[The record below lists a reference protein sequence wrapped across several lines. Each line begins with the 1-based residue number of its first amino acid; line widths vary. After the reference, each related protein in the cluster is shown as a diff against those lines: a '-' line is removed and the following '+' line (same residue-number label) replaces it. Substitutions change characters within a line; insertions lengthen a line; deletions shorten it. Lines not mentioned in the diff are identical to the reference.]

1 MLQQILNLIYP
12 QTCGVC
18 EKISKEPICKK
29 CQTKLDELLVCKI
42 NNYSDK
48 NFTRHL
54 YLFRYDG
61 IVRERIIQY
70 KFKDKAYLNEML
82 VNFITKNKKICGF
95 FKNYDIIIPVPI
107 SKNRKRKRGYNQTE
121 IIAKKIAKQ
130 AENLTIETDLIKK
143 IKDVVPQST
152 LTLEQR
158 VQNVKNAYSVVNS
171 EKIQGKR
178 VLLLDDVF
186 TTGSTVNECSKVLK
200 ENGAKIIDVLT
211 IAKD

>member
-12 QTCGVC
+12 QTCGMC
-18 EKISKEPICKK
+18 EKICKEPICKK
-29 CQTKLDELLVCKI
+29 CKNKLNELLVCKI

-61 IVRERIIQY
+61 IIRDKIIQY
-70 KFKDKAYLNEML
+70 KFQDKAYLSEL
-82 VNFITKNKKICGF
+82 FVNFITKNKKVCGF

-107 SKNRKRKRGYNQTE
+107 SKNRKKERGYNQTA
-121 IIAKKIAKQ
+121 IIARKIANEI
-130 AENLTIETDLIKK
+130 ENLTFEQNVIKK
-143 IKDVVPQST
+143 IKDIVPQST
-152 LTLEQR
+152 LNVEER
-158 VQNVKNAYSVVNS
+158 VHNVKNAYIVVNS

-178 VLLLDDVF
+178 LVLLDDVF
-186 TTGSTVNECSKVLK
+186 TTGSTVNECSRVLK
-200 ENGAKIIDVLT
+200 EYGAMNIDVVT